1 MPPEQVFSLTQ
12 PMILG
17 FDPGKDKCGVAV
29 MGLDRQ
35 LCYHEVIPSADAT
48 SVIKQLRDKY
58 PITLLVMGDQTTSKR
73 WKKDLQSQLGEE
85 FNIILVDE
93 RYSTLEARDRYW
105 QMYPPKGLNKILPQG
120 MRQPPRPIDD
130 IVAILLIERYL
141 ARLTSKNQ

>member
-1 MPPEQVFSLTQ
+1 MTQ

-35 LCYHEVIPSADAT
+35 LYYHEVVPAPEAITQIS
-48 SVIKQLRDKY
+48 SLRQKY
-58 PITLLVMGDQTTSKR
+58 PVTLLVMGDQTTAKQ
-73 WKKDLQSQLGEE
+73 WKKKLNDELTETI
-85 FNIILVDE
+85 NIILVDE
-93 RYSTLEARDRYW
+93 RYTTLEARDRYW
-105 QMYPPKGLNKILPQG
+105 EMYPPKGLNKLLPQG

-141 ARLTSKNQ
+141 NRLTNK